1 MQFLDRYGVRYMDKY
16 NVSPDTIQ
24 ELAMYKGIVNKIKQ
38 KYGLKSNVQ
47 VASLLG
53 YSKNRISEI
62 LLGKKKPPQMF
73 LPALCFYAG
82 ITFEDLFEEY
92 EDKSIDDYHDA
103 EGNLIINGIKVDKLR
118 LEDLL

>member
-1 MQFLDRYGVRYMDKY
+1 MQFLDKYGKKYIDKY
-16 NVSPDTIQ
+16 NVSPDTIE
-24 ELAMYKGIVNKIKQ
+24 ELAMYKGIVNKIKI
-38 KYGLKSNVQ
+38 KYNLNSNVQ

-82 ITFEDLFEEY
+82 ITFEDLFKEY
-92 EDKSIDDYHDA
+92 EKKEVDDYMDS
-103 EGNLIINGIKVDKLR
+103 EGNLIINGVRVDKVS
-118 LEDLL
+118 LEDII